1 MIFFA
6 TLAVPAL
13 AAALAAYF
21 YARTRHTLLA
31 AVLIAIILYGS
42 IANIILQRGTV
53 LRWEMLLDHLVG
65 MVLLGVIAAVAFVSG
80 QKERKR

>member
-1 MIFFA
+1 MTFFA
-6 TLAVPAL
+6 TLAIPALTVAL
-13 AAALAAYF
+13 AAHF

-31 AVLIAIILYGS
+31 AAVITGIIYGS
-42 IANIILQRGTV
+42 IANIIVQRGTA

-80 QKERKR
+80 QRERMR